1 MAMEQPRSLKGRFP
15 FSFGVPS
22 YIIPADIATNVKW
35 LRGIV
40 DEIELILFESEQFS
54 NMPSPADIALFREL
68 AAETGLRYNVHLPLD
83 IDIAS
88 PDPGIRSRSM
98 DMVERIMDL
107 TAPLDPTSFVLH
119 VLTWKTPD
127 VSRWRATVRESLSRL
142 RPPLRQFAVET
153 LAWDLREIDDI
164 LQELGLS
171 VCIDIGHL
179 LLRGDDVPA
188 VFDQFS
194 GRVTMIHLHGVQ
206 AGKDH
211 IALGRLGMEERAMI
225 SRTVRKA
232 GYTRSLSLEVFSQED
247 LLGSVD
253 AMEQMFAAGG
263 G

>member
-1 MAMEQPRSLKGRFP
+1 MEQPRSLKGRFP

-22 YIIPADIATNVKW
+22 YIIPADIASNVKW
-35 LRGIV
+35 LRGRV

-54 NMPSPADIALFREL
+54 NMPSPADIALFRDL

-88 PDPGIRSRSM
+88 PDPGTRARSM

-107 TAPLDPTSFVLH
+107 TLPLDPTSFVLH
-119 VLTWKTPD
+119 VLKWETADTARWK
-127 VSRWRATVRESLSRL
+127 ATVRESLAGL
-142 RPPLRQFAVET
+142 RAPLRQFAVET

-164 LQELGLS
+164 LRELGLS

-188 VFDQFS
+188 VFDLFS
-194 GRVTMIHLHGVQ
+194 GRVTMIHLHGVH

-211 IALGRLGMEERAMI
+211 VALGRLGMEERAMI
-225 SRTVRKA
+225 SRTIRQA
-232 GYTRSLSLEVFSQED
+232 GYTRSLSLEVFSRED
-247 LLGSVD
+247 FMGSLDV
-253 AMEQMFAAGG
+253 MEQMFGTEDG
-263 G
+263 